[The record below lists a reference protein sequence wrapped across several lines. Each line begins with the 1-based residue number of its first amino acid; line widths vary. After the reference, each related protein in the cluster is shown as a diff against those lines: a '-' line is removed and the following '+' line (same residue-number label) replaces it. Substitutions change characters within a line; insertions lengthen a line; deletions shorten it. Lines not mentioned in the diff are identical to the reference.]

1 MAEPIFELEIVREI
15 RIEQLAWIEGEDA
28 ADDSGLGC
36 NRDYRDLRA
45 TTWSEVDEVVAVER
59 QRFEQ
64 SQTQGF
70 MDSHEIR
77 ELDVGVAGAT
87 LALAAAGCVPFASC
101 NGGGLGGRHEY
112 DYPLVAFYLPPSA
125 VAPVVAAAAEAD
137 TGLFQDPRYGTVQ
150 VYGRKLI
157 DLHKFACA
165 VNTRREQLRA
175 TGNLAR
181 QSSER
186 DGWTL

>member
-1 MAEPIFELEIVREI
+1 MAGQIFEVEIVRAV
-15 RIEQLAWIEGEDA
+15 RIEELAWIEGEDA
-28 ADDSGLGC
+28 ADDTGLGC

-45 TTWSEVDEVVAVER
+45 TSWSEVDEAISVER

-112 DYPLVAFYLPPSA
+112 EYPLVAFYLPPLA
-125 VAPVVAAAAEAD
+125 VAPVVAAAAEAGA
-137 TGLFQDPRYGTVQ
+137 GLFQDPRYGTVQ
-150 VYGRKLI
+150 VYGRRLI
-157 DLHKFACA
+157 DLHQFARA
-165 VNTRREQLRA
+165 LSTRREHLLPR
-175 TGNLAR
+175 G
-181 QSSER
+181 S
-186 DGWTL
+186 

>member
-15 RIEQLAWIEGEDA
+15 RIEELAWIEGEDA

-45 TTWSEVDEVVAVER
+45 TTWPEVDEVIAVER

-64 SQTQGF
+64 SQTRGF
-70 MDSHEIR
+70 MDSHEIQ

-87 LALAAAGCVPFASC
+87 LALAAAGCVPFTSC

-112 DYPLVAFYLPPSA
+112 EYPLVAFYLPPSA

-150 VYGRKLI
+150 VYGRQLI